1 MVVEA
6 IPGNEQITVSIGG
19 ELPLS
24 QRSQTGDERERKKNP
39 LSQLVVSEPCRLARS
54 FAKKIFKKNLWA
66 QSSGE
71 PIRR

>member
-19 ELPLS
+19 ELLVVSEIPK
-24 QRSQTGDERERKKNP
+24 RRGEREKKNP

-54 FAKKIFKKNLWA
+54 FAEKIFKKNLWA
-66 QSSGE
+66 QNKGE
-71 PIRR
+71 PISR